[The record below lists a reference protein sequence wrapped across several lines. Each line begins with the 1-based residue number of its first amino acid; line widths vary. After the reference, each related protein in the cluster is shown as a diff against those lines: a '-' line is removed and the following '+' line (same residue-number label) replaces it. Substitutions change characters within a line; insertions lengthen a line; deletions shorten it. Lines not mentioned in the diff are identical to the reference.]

1 MIDNINKHLNN
12 VSVLDIENGF
22 FQDGNSH
29 AYICLFCD
37 TRFEDGVVYP
47 FDNVLLLPERAVQR
61 HVADTHGDV
70 FNVLLDLGKTHTGLS
85 EIQQA
90 LMRHIYNGFT
100 DRQIAG
106 KLGGKSP
113 STVRNHR
120 FQMRKRKKEAQVFLA
135 IMNLLE
141 RKDARQFVDFHGN
154 LPVQDDR
161 VIVTSE
167 EAQKIM
173 EKYFKQE
180 KALSLKAFPRKQKT
194 KLVILNR
201 ISELFKR
208 GQRYT
213 EKEVNRI
220 LTPVYADYVTIR
232 RYLIDYGFLDRKPDG
247 SEYWLR

>member
-61 HVADTHGDV
+61 HVADSHGDV

-135 IMNLLE
+135 IMN
-141 RKDARQFVDFHGN
+141 
-154 LPVQDDR
+154 
-161 VIVTSE
+161 
-167 EAQKIM
+167 
-173 EKYFKQE
+173 
-180 KALSLKAFPRKQKT
+180 
-194 KLVILNR
+194 
-201 ISELFKR
+201 
-208 GQRYT
+208 
-213 EKEVNRI
+213 
-220 LTPVYADYVTIR
+220 
-232 RYLIDYGFLDRKPDG
+232 
-247 SEYWLR
+247 